1 MAIQVVTDSAS
12 DIPVDVATRLGVA
25 VVPLNIHFGVRTF
38 KDHVTITPDEFYSML
53 ADSQELPKTSQASP
67 GEFAEVYD
75 RLGESAD
82 GIVSIHVSSKISG
95 TYNSAVQAARL
106 TSANCAVELVDSTQ
120 GSMGLGLVVI
130 AAAEA
135 ANGGGGLDEVAAL
148 ARDAS
153 GRAQCFTLLETLEY
167 LRRGGRIGRAQALLG
182 SILKIKPMV
191 ILKDGEAHPLGKER
205 TFRKALLRMKETAR
219 GFAPVESLAV
229 MHSTSP
235 ELARELADDLR
246 DLLPEGAHPYVTR
259 FSPVLGVYT
268 GPGAIGIA
276 LLQAAP
282 S

>member
-1 MAIQVVTDSAS
+1 MAVQVVTDSSS
-12 DIPVDVATRLGVA
+12 DIPAETAERLGIA
-25 VVPLNIHFGVRTF
+25 VVPLNIHFGTQTF
-38 KDHVTITPDEFYSML
+38 KDNVTITPDQFYSML
-53 ADSQELPKTSQASP
+53 ATSQELPKTSQASP
-67 GEFAEVYD
+67 GEFMEVYD
-75 RLGESAD
+75 RLGSAAD

-95 TYNSAVQAARL
+95 TYNSALQAARM
-106 TSANCAVELVDSTQ
+106 TSSACAVELIDSAQ

-135 ANGGGGLDEVAAL
+135 ANADLDLDEVAAL

-153 GRAQCFTLLETLEY
+153 ARSQCFTLLETLEY

-205 TFRKALLRMKETAR
+205 TFRKALVRMKETAR
-219 GFAPVESLAV
+219 GFAPIDSLAV
-229 MHSTSP
+229 MHSTSH
-235 ELARELADDLR
+235 ELAEEVADDLR
-246 DLLPEGAHPYVTR
+246 ELLPEGAEPYVTR

-276 LLQAAP
+276 VLQTAP
-282 S
+282 P